1 MNPFNYRIIIIS
13 ILLLG
18 SSAALFSQVSP
29 ESLYEK
35 HERKKNLT
43 IREFNTDAKGNNKW
57 MDHLT
62 VYNDKGY
69 KIEEIEYATFGQRER
84 VTFEYD
90 ENDRCIK
97 EVVYDDRNK
106 VSRIRKYMYNADGT
120 KKTQFNYLPNG
131 RLFST
136 KQFQYT
142 VR

>member
-1 MNPFNYRIIIIS
+1 MNQRNYK
-13 ILLLG
+13 LLFLTLMFMG
-18 SSAALFSQVSP
+18 ASTTLFAQVSA

-84 VTFEYD
+84 ITFEYD
-90 ENDRCIK
+90 DNDRCIK

-106 VSRIRKYMYNADGT
+106 VCRIRKYMYNADGT

-142 VR
+142 VK